1 MQVVEVVLQGVRGA
15 ARAVRWVPAAS
26 GVSVIPAGEAE
37 GLFGQALFEVLAV
50 VAEGAVP
57 AAVLPDA
64 NGQGRAAVVV
74 IGRDQRR
81 YRLLW
86 DLHTGRRALQ
96 LHNGTTWEMITTTS
110 SEVASSLTASLG
122 FPQADVLREVFIGL
136 VDELPSR
143 RLERAASGASGSL
156 GKAEKPLPPGFGDS
170 SAAVDNSKPLPP
182 GFDFNAGPAV
192 SRFAGKPEHELRA
205 RLAEIAAIGGPK
217 VDVAALEFELDG
229 LQKKTFE
236 LQAKRKPVADAEAA
250 LRTLREQLQRVAF
263 LDALPPDFLE
273 QARRLSTIKAEHERE
288 LAIIDSA
295 TSTLVASASH
305 LSEEVSGLTRR
316 GGPRPMQAA
325 LDDPLVRWGSVGG
338 LAAIVVAFLGHYA
351 ADGLRWLALLNIPAF
366 GAAVFGGIRLL
377 GGLEEGASV
386 RMKLMRYATDRKRL
400 VDRFG
405 IDREQ
410 IERLLEK
417 NQLTFEQLPE
427 MEQHYAVRANLLA
440 RKAEHDAVVAEL
452 GPQMADVDAEL
463 AANAD
468 RIRVVE
474 GELQNAGNG
483 YDPALAELQ
492 REAAEIEEVLRGE
505 RVAAPPPAPKSEPPT
520 PVPSGRFGAGAAGGP
535 VDVLQKLVR
544 VAADLL
550 VLSVED
556 TAARLAPR
564 AGQMLQALTD
574 RRFAGL
580 QFGPRGEGSVVDATD
595 QSVLPFVQLPGLDRD
610 LVVLALKLAVVEA
623 AAASSRVPVVFDR
636 SLDHFPVEKAPLLV
650 RALQFLGSSNQVV
663 VVTQRRELAAAGT
676 VVTAQMAQG

>member
-1 MQVVEVVLQGVRGA
+1 VQLVDVVLQGVTGA
-15 ARAVRWVPAAS
+15 PRAVRWVPAAS

-37 GLFGQALFEVLAV
+37 GLFGAALFEVLAV
-50 VAEGAVP
+50 VAEGVVP

-64 NGQGRAAVVV
+64 DGQGRAAVVV
-74 IGRDQRR
+74 IGRDDRR

-96 LHNGTTWEMITTTS
+96 LHNGTAWEMVTTTS

-136 VDELPSR
+136 RDDLPSR
-143 RLERAASGASGSL
+143 RAERGAATTS
-156 GKAEKPLPPGFGDS
+156 GKADKPLPPGFGDA
-170 SAAVDNSKPLPP
+170 SAADTSGKPLPP
-182 GFDFNAGPAV
+182 GFDFNAGPAA

-205 RLAEIAAIGGPK
+205 RLAEIAALGGPK

-236 LQAKRKPVADAEAA
+236 LQAKRKPVADAETA
-250 LRTLREQLQRVAF
+250 LRTVTDQLKRVAF
-263 LDALPPDFLE
+263 LDALPSDFLE

-288 LAIIDSA
+288 LGSIDNA

-316 GGPRPMQAA
+316 GGPRPVQAA
-325 LDDPLVRWGSVGG
+325 LDDPLVRWGSVAGI
-338 LAAIVVAFLGHYA
+338 AAIAVAFFGHYVV
-351 ADGLRWLALLNIPAF
+351 DGLRWVALLDIPAF
-366 GAAVFGGIRLL
+366 AAAAFGGIRLL

-386 RMKLMRYATDRKRL
+386 RMKLMRYSAERKRL
-400 VDRFG
+400 VDRFE

-410 IERLLEK
+410 IDRLLER

-440 RKAEHDAVVAEL
+440 RKAEHDAVIAEL
-452 GPQMADVDAEL
+452 GSQMADVDAEL
-463 AANAD
+463 AANTD

-505 RVAAPPPAPKSEPPT
+505 RVAAPSPAKSEPPA
-520 PVPSGRFGAGAAGGP
+520 PVPSGKFGAGGP

-550 VLSVED
+550 VLSIED

-574 RRFAGL
+574 RRFSGL
-580 QFGPRGEGSVVDATD
+580 QFGARGEGSVVDATD
-595 QSVLPFVQLPGLDRD
+595 QSVLPFVQLPGIDRD

-623 AAASSRVPVVFDR
+623 AGASSRVPVVFDR
-636 SLDHFPVEKAPLLV
+636 TLDHFPVEKAPLLV
-650 RALQFLGSSNQVV
+650 RALQVLGSNNQVV
-663 VVTQRRELAAAGT
+663 VVTKRRELAAAGT
-676 VVTAQMAQG
+676 VVTAQTAQG

>member
-15 ARAVRWVPAAS
+15 SRAVRWVPAAT

-37 GLFGQALFEVLAV
+37 ALLGQALFEVLAV
-50 VAEGAVP
+50 VAEGVVP

-96 LHNGTTWEMITTTS
+96 QHNGTTWEMVTTTS

-136 VDELPSR
+136 VEDLPSKR
-143 RLERAASGASGSL
+143 VERATASTS
-156 GKAEKPLPPGFGDS
+156 KAEKPLPPGFGDS
-170 SAAVDNSKPLPP
+170 AASVDTGKPLPP
-182 GFDFNAGPAV
+182 GFDFGGGPAV
-192 SRFAGKPEHELRA
+192 SRFAGRPEAELRA
-205 RLAEIAAIGGPK
+205 RLAEIAAVGGPK
-217 VDVAALEFELDG
+217 VDVGALEFELDG

-236 LQAKRKPVADAEAA
+236 LRARRKPVADAEAA
-250 LRTLREQLQRVAF
+250 LHTLNEQLKRVAF
-263 LDALPPDFLE
+263 LDALPADFLE
-273 QARRLSTIKAEHERE
+273 QARRLLTIKAEHERD
-288 LAIIDSA
+288 LASMDSA
-295 TSTLVASASH
+295 TSSLLASASH
-305 LSEEVSGLTRR
+305 LPEEVSGLTRR
-316 GGPRPMQAA
+316 GGPQPVQAA
-325 LDDPLVRWGSVGG
+325 FDDPFVRWGSVAGV
-338 LAAIVVAFLGHYA
+338 AAVVVAFLGHYA
-351 ADGLRWLALLNIPAF
+351 VDGLRWLALLDIPAF

-386 RMKLMRYATDRKRL
+386 RMKLMRFAAERKRHL
-400 VDRFG
+400 DLFE

-427 MEQHYAVRANLLA
+427 MEQHFAVRANLLA

-452 GPQMADVDAEL
+452 GPQMAEVDAEL
-463 AANAD
+463 AANAE
-468 RIRVVE
+468 RIRAVE

-483 YDPALAELQ
+483 YDPAMAELQ
-492 REAAEIEEVLRGE
+492 REAAEIEQVLATP
-505 RVAAPPPAPKSEPPT
+505 VSAASAAPAKSEPPT
-520 PVPSGRFGAGAAGGP
+520 PVPSGKFGAAGGP
-535 VDVLQKLVR
+535 VDVVQKLVR

-556 TAARLAPR
+556 TAARVGPR

-574 RRFAGL
+574 RRFSAL

-595 QSVLPFVQLPGLDRD
+595 QTALPFVGLPGGDRD

-623 AAASSRVPVVFDR
+623 ASSAARVPVFFDR
-636 SLDHFPVEKAPLLV
+636 TLDHFPVEKAPLLV

-663 VVTQRRELAAAGT
+663 VVTQRRELAGAGT
-676 VVTAQMAQG
+676 VVTGQVAQA

>member
-15 ARAVRWVPAAS
+15 ARAVRWVPAAK

-50 VAEGAVP
+50 VAEGALP
-57 AAVLPDA
+57 TAVLPDA

-74 IGRDQRR
+74 IGRDERR

-136 VDELPSR
+136 VDELPSKR
-143 RLERAASGASGSL
+143 IERVAATAASA
-156 GKAEKPLPPGFGDS
+156 KADKPLPPGFGDS
-170 SAAVDNSKPLPP
+170 PAVVDTSKPLPP

-192 SRFAGKPEHELRA
+192 SRFAGRPEHELRA
-205 RLAEIAAIGGPK
+205 RLAEIAALGGPK

-236 LQAKRKPVADAEAA
+236 LQAKRKPVAEAEAA
-250 LRTLREQLQRVAF
+250 LRTLNEQLKRVAF
-263 LDALPPDFLE
+263 LDALPADFLE

-288 LAIIDSA
+288 LASIDSA

-338 LAAIVVAFLGHYA
+338 VAAIVVAFLGHYA

-386 RMKLMRYATDRKRL
+386 RMKLMRYAADRKRL
-400 VDRFG
+400 VDRYA

-410 IERLLEK
+410 IDRLLEK

-440 RKAEHDAVVAEL
+440 RKLEHDAVVAEL
-452 GPQMADVDAEL
+452 GAQMGDVDAEL
-463 AANAD
+463 AHNAD

-483 YDPALAELQ
+483 YDPALAEVQ

-505 RVAAPPPAPKSEPPT
+505 RVAAPAPAPKSEPPT
-520 PVPSGRFGAGAAGGP
+520 PVPSGKFGAGAGGP

-550 VLSVED
+550 VLSLED

-574 RRFAGL
+574 RRFSGL

-663 VVTQRRELAAAGT
+663 VVTQRRELASAGT